1 MNKEKIIFTDLDKT
15 LLTAQ
20 HEISEENLKAL
31 YQLQNKGFI
40 VVFASGRSYNDI
52 KINLLEKYHLQIP
65 VIALN
70 GAQIYLQDGF
80 LLANMP
86 IKENKIF

>member
-65 VIALN
+65 VIALKWCSN
-70 GAQIYLQDGF
+70 LFTRWF
-80 LLANMP
+80 LTCKYAY
-86 IKENKIF
+86 

>member
-31 YQLQNKGFI
+31 CFRI
-40 VVFASGRSYNDI
+40 
-52 KINLLEKYHLQIP
+52 
-65 VIALN
+65 
-70 GAQIYLQDGF
+70 QDVH
-80 LLANMP
+80 
-86 IKENKIF
+86 